1 MIAKEKIEKIVHN
14 LNGLLEKP
22 TIAESN
28 KVYKDYKG
36 YVWEDVY
43 NAIGGALATELS
55 CKLLACIIGNMTQGG
70 YVINCVESLG
80 DSLRKMVNVLDK
92 ELEVRKV
99 EFDIE
104 ESVGDMDFESF

>member
-28 KVYKDYKG
+28 EVYKDYKG
-36 YVWEDVY
+36 YVWDDVY
-43 NAIGGALATELS
+43 KAIGGALATELS
-55 CKLLACIIGNMTQGG
+55 CKLLACVIGDMTQGG
-70 YVINCVESLG
+70 YTINCVESLR
-80 DSLRKMVNVLDK
+80 DSLRKMVDVLDK
-92 ELEVRKV
+92 EMEVRKV

-104 ESVGDMDFESF
+104 ELVGNMDFGCF